1 MDSKVSTII
10 IASKGEQR
18 NEKWKQVTADL
29 FIVWWSEQTREIG
42 GMCHLSWAHKGGKDA
57 TLQEP
62 GASLQ
67 NELPVFEKSASAL
80 MNMTKVVKNIGFDAG
95 MTTLLCHLGQVE

>member
-1 MDSKVSTII
+1 MS
-10 IASKGEQR
+10 
-18 NEKWKQVTADL
+18 
-29 FIVWWSEQTREIG
+29 
-42 GMCHLSWAHKGGKDA
+42 HLSWAHKEGKNV

-80 MNMTKVVKNIGFDAG
+80 MNMRKVVKNIGFDAG
-95 MTTLLCHLGQVE
+95 MTT

>member
-18 NEKWKQVTADL
+18 NERWKQVTANL
-29 FIVWWSEQTREIG
+29 SIIWWSEQTHEIG
-42 GMCHLSWAHKGGKDA
+42 GMSHLSWAHKEGKNV

-67 NELPVFEKSASAL
+67 NELPVFENSASAL
-80 MNMTKVVKNIGFDAG
+80 MNMRKVVKNIGFDAG
-95 MTTLLCHLGQVE
+95 MTT

>member
-10 IASKGEQR
+10 IVSKGGQR
-18 NEKWKQVTADL
+18 NERWKQVTASL
-29 FIVWWSEQTREIG
+29 SIVWWFDQTHEIG
-42 GMCHLSWAHKGGKDA
+42 GMSHQLGTQEGKNVR
-57 TLQEP
+57 LQEP

-80 MNMTKVVKNIGFDAG
+80 MNMRKVVKNIGFDTV
-95 MTTLLCHLGQVE
+95 MTT